1 MKFISKLFSKVTPIP
16 NKDWSDV
23 TIEQYYKIAELI
35 KEQDEYTVYNL
46 IDVLWGID
54 SSKLLAKD
62 LTKYANRLQ
71 FLNKEVPNVTL
82 KKHYTFNGRKYDSS
96 CDLTSMSTAQFVDYN
111 NFIKGGKYE
120 EILSVFFIPEGH
132 SYNDGYDILQ
142 VQNDLLQM
150 KITDCMAAAF
160 FFKRQLKVFCHLF
173 QTYLIKKMK
182 KEKMEKSLIDQFK
195 KVDLYNLVSYPTS
208 LLTVMQQMKN
218 YQMPLNNQ

>member
-46 IDVLWGID
+46 IDVLWSID

-120 EILSVFFIPEGH
+120 EILSVLFIPEGH